1 MNDASRP
8 AASGRRNV
16 QQSNPIPSRTAGAPG
31 PTTPLEIGRKGWAAT
46 LRRTLKQFKA
56 DRCTMTAGS
65 LAYSWFLALF
75 PALIALLGVASLV
88 SFGTGAVHKLVSGLK
103 TTLPSGASDVFT
115 QAVNSATSRTSHG
128 SVEVIVIAVVIAFWS
143 ASSGMV
149 VLQMALDVA
158 YDVPNDRTFIAK
170 RLHAIE
176 LMVGTVVLG
185 GVAAVLIVFGEPLGR
200 AIGRHLPFSGTAF
213 TLGWDVVRWLISIV
227 FVSLLFSLYYFLGPN
242 RPSPSWRW
250 VSPGGLAGTVIFLA
264 ASVGFSFYVAKF
276 GHGTY
281 SKTYGAL
288 AGVVILMLWFY
299 LTALAVLF
307 GGELNAEVEREMD
320 LPRPAEHENG
330 GQ

>member
-8 AASGRRNV
+8 VTSGRRRV
-16 QQSNPIPSRTAGAPG
+16 QQANPIPSRTADAPA
-31 PTTPLEIGRKGWAAT
+31 PSTPLEIGRAGWAAT

-75 PALIALLGVASLV
+75 PALIALLGVTSLAN
-88 SFGTGAVHKLVSGLK
+88 FGGSTVHNLVTGLNK
-103 TTLPSGASDVFT
+103 TLPSGASDVFKE
-115 QAVNSATSRTSHG
+115 AVKSATSRTSHG
-128 SVEVIVIAVVIAFWS
+128 SVTVIVIAVVIALWS

-170 RLHAIE
+170 RLRAIQ
-176 LMVGTVVLG
+176 LMAGTVILG
-185 GVAAVLIVFGEPLGR
+185 GVGAVLIVFGEPLGR
-200 AIGRHLPFSGTAF
+200 TIERHLPFGSTAF
-213 TLGWDVVRWLISIV
+213 TIGWDAVRWLIAIV

-264 ASVGFSFYVAKF
+264 ASVGFSFYVAMF
-276 GHGTY
+276 GHGAY

-307 GGELNAEVEREMD
+307 GGELNAEVEREVD
-320 LPRPAEHENG
+320 LARPAEHENG